1 MYRIGNVLFLKGK
14 RNVSNRIEKQIFI
27 KNETN

>member
-1 MYRIGNVLFLKGK
+1 MYRIGNGLFLEGK

>member
-1 MYRIGNVLFLKGK
+1 MYRIGNGLFFKGK
-14 RNVSNRIEKQIFI
+14 RNVLNRIEKQIFI